1 MKKLFLIL
9 TTLIFS
15 VSIYAQ
21 EKVTP
26 VSDVNAL
33 KSEMQAS
40 ASKINTI
47 SSDFTQEKFM
57 SVMAS
62 KMVSKG
68 KFYYKKGDKVTLQYL
83 TPFKQNLV
91 MNGTKL
97 MMEANGKKNVLD
109 ATSNPMMAEL
119 KKVISAC
126 MGGNITAMGSEYKLE
141 FFQVNGLYLIKIY
154 PQSAN
159 IKKVADMVELYL
171 DKKDFS
177 VVRMK
182 MLEPLKK
189 GQKSNDYTEY
199 IFENK
204 KFNTEIDDSV
214 FSVK

>member
-1 MKKLFLIL
+1 MKKSFLIL
-9 TTLIFS
+9 VSFIFS
-15 VSIYAQ
+15 VSLMAQ
-21 EKVTP
+21 EKTTP

-33 KSEMQAS
+33 KSEMQQS
-40 ASKINTI
+40 ASKIKTI

-68 KFYYKKGDKVTLQYL
+68 KFYYQKEDKVTLQYL

-126 MGGNITAMGSEYKLE
+126 MGGNIASMGSDYKLE
-141 FFQVNGLYLIKIY
+141 FFQTGGLYLIKIY

-159 IKKVADMVELYL
+159 IKKVAEMVDLYL

-177 VVRMK
+177 VVKMK

-189 GQKSNDYTEY
+189 GQKTNDYTEY

-204 KFNTEIDDSV
+204 KFNSPIDASV
-214 FSVK
+214 FSIK